1 MGLNAYFKIKEK
13 GSSVRTEIMAGVT
26 TFMTMAYIL
35 AVNPAIL
42 SATGMDIGSVFA
54 ATAISSAIATIIM
67 AFYANLPIGLAPGM
81 GINAFFAYSVCLGMG
96 YSWQFGLTVVLV
108 EGFIFV
114 FLTIT
119 NLRESIL
126 NCIPIALKKAISA
139 GIGLFIAFIGLQA
152 SGIVVKHPATLVA
165 MGDIASPQGFV
176 AVIGLLAA
184 SIMLVRKIKGALL
197 YSILFATF
205 VGAFMGVTKI
215 DEISF
220 SSFFSLPNVAPT
232 FWQFDFSQILSMDTV
247 IILSTLLFVDL
258 FDTVGTLI
266 GVATKGNML
275 DEQGRLPQAKQA
287 FFADAIGSIAAA
299 VFGTSAVTSF
309 VESAS
314 GVAAGGRTG
323 LAALTIAILFLISL
337 FLSPLFILIP
347 SAATAPTLIIV
358 GLFMISSLKDVDFDD
373 YALSI
378 PMFVTIIGIPLT
390 YSIAHGIAWGIIS
403 YVFIFLLIG
412 RIREVHPLAAIL
424 AIIFIIKFM
433 FE

>member
-1 MGLNAYFKIKEK
+1 MDFNTYFKIKEK
-13 GSSVRTEIMAGVT
+13 GSTVRTEIMAGIT

-96 YSWQFGLTVVLV
+96 YPWQFGLTIVLI
-108 EGFIFV
+108 EGFIFI

-126 NCIPIALKKAISA
+126 NCIPIPLKKAISA

-152 SGIVVKHPATLVA
+152 SGIVVKHPATLVV

-176 AVIGLLAA
+176 TVIGLLAA

-205 VGAFMGVTKI
+205 VGVFVGVTKI
-215 DEISF
+215 DELSL
-220 SSFFSLPNVAPT
+220 SSFVSLPNVAPT
-232 FWQFDFSQILSMDTV
+232 FWQFDFSQILSIDTI

-287 FFADAIGSIAAA
+287 FFADAIGSVAAA
-299 VFGTSAVTSF
+299 IFGTSAVTSF

-314 GVAAGGRTG
+314 GVAVGGRTG
-323 LAALTIAILFLISL
+323 LAALAIAVLFLISL

-403 YVFIFLLIG
+403 YVFIFLCIG
-412 RIREVHPLAAIL
+412 RIKEVHPLATIL
-424 AIIFIIKFM
+424 ALIFIVKFI

>member
-1 MGLNAYFKIKEK
+1 MDLNTCFKIKEK
-13 GSSVRTEIMAGVT
+13 GSTVRQEILAGVT

-96 YSWQFGLTVVLV
+96 YSWQFGLTVVLI

-152 SGIVVKHPATLVA
+152 SGIVVKHPATLVV
-165 MGDIASPQGFV
+165 MGDIASPTGFV
-176 AVIGLLAA
+176 TVIGLLAA
-184 SIMLVRKIKGALL
+184 SIMLVRKVKGALL

-205 VGAFMGVTKI
+205 IGVFAGVTKI
-215 DEISF
+215 EDISL
-220 SSFFSLPNVAPT
+220 SSFVSLPNVAPT
-232 FWQFDFSQILSMDTV
+232 FWQFDFSQIFSIDTV

-299 VFGTSAVTSF
+299 IFGTSAVTSF

-314 GVAAGGRTG
+314 GVAVGGRTG
-323 LAALTIAILFLISL
+323 LAALTIAVLFLVSL

-403 YVFIFLLIG
+403 YVSIFLLIG
-412 RIREVHPLAAIL
+412 RIKEVHPLAAIL
-424 AIIFIIKFM
+424 AVIFIIKFM

>member
-1 MGLNAYFKIKEK
+1 MDLNTCFKIKEK
-13 GSSVRTEIMAGVT
+13 GSTVRQEILAGVT

-96 YSWQFGLTVVLV
+96 YSWQFGLTVVLI

-165 MGDIASPQGFV
+165 MGDIASPTGFV
-176 AVIGLLAA
+176 TVIGLLAA
-184 SIMLVRKIKGALL
+184 SIMLVRKVKGALL

-205 VGAFMGVTKI
+205 IGVFAGVTKI
-215 DEISF
+215 EDISL
-220 SSFFSLPNVAPT
+220 SSFVSLPNVAPT
-232 FWQFDFSQILSMDTV
+232 FWQFDFSQIFSIDTV

-299 VFGTSAVTSF
+299 IFGTSAVTSF

-314 GVAAGGRTG
+314 GVAVGGRTG
-323 LAALTIAILFLISL
+323 LAALTIAVLFLVSL

-403 YVFIFLLIG
+403 YVSIFLLIG
-412 RIREVHPLAAIL
+412 RIKEVHPLAAIL
-424 AIIFIIKFM
+424 AVIFIIKFM

>member
-1 MGLNAYFKIKEK
+1 MDLNAYFKIKEK

-165 MGDIASPQGFV
+165 MGDIASPQGFI

>member
-1 MGLNAYFKIKEK
+1 MDLNAYFKIKEK

>member
-1 MGLNAYFKIKEK
+1 MDLNTCFKIKEK
-13 GSSVRTEIMAGVT
+13 GSTVRQEILAGVT

-96 YSWQFGLTVVLV
+96 YSWQFGLTVVLI

-165 MGDIASPQGFV
+165 MGDIASPTGFV
-176 AVIGLLAA
+176 TVIGLLAA
-184 SIMLVRKIKGALL
+184 SIMLVRKVKGALL

-205 VGAFMGVTKI
+205 IGVFVGVTKI
-215 DEISF
+215 DDISL
-220 SSFFSLPNVAPT
+220 SSFVSLPNVAPT
-232 FWQFDFSQILSMDTV
+232 FWQFDFSQILSIDTV

-299 VFGTSAVTSF
+299 IFGTSAVTSF

-314 GVAAGGRTG
+314 GVAVGGRTG
-323 LAALTIAILFLISL
+323 LAALTIAVLFLISL

-412 RIREVHPLAAIL
+412 RIKEVHPLATIL
-424 AIIFIIKFM
+424 AVIFIIKFM

>member
-1 MGLNAYFKIKEK
+1 MDLNTCFKIKEK
-13 GSSVRTEIMAGVT
+13 GSTVRTEILAGVT

-96 YSWQFGLTVVLV
+96 YSWQFGLTIVLI

-152 SGIVVKHPATLVA
+152 SGIVVAHPATLVS
-165 MGDIASPQGFV
+165 MGHIASPNGFV
-176 AVIGLLAA
+176 TVIGLLAA
-184 SIMLVRKIKGALL
+184 SVMLVRKVKGALL
-197 YSILFATF
+197 YSILFATV
-205 VGAFMGVTKI
+205 VGAFVGVTKI
-215 DEISF
+215 EDISL
-220 SSFFSLPNVAPT
+220 SSFVSLPNVAPT
-232 FWQFDFSQILSMDTV
+232 FWQFDFSRILSMDTF

-258 FDTVGTLI
+258 FDTVGTLV

-275 DEQGRLPQAKQA
+275 DKDGHLPQAKQA

-299 VFGTSAVTSF
+299 IFGTSAVTSF
-309 VESAS
+309 AESAS
-314 GVAAGGRTG
+314 GVAVGGRTG
-323 LAALTIAILFLISL
+323 LAALVIAVLFLISL

-403 YVFIFLLIG
+403 YVFTFLFIG
-412 RIREVHPLAAIL
+412 RIKEVHPLATIL
-424 AIIFIIKFM
+424 ALIFIVKLV

>member
-1 MGLNAYFKIKEK
+1 MDLDTCFKIKEK
-13 GSSVRTEIMAGVT
+13 GSAVRTEIMAGIT

-96 YSWQFGLTVVLV
+96 YSWQFGLTVVLI

-152 SGIVVKHPATLVA
+152 SGIVVAHPATLVA

-176 AVIGLLAA
+176 TVIGLLAA
-184 SIMLVRKIKGALL
+184 SIMLVRKVKGALL

-205 VGAFMGVTKI
+205 VGVFVGVTKI
-215 DEISF
+215 EELSL
-220 SSFFSLPNVAPT
+220 SSFVSLPNVAPT

-299 VFGTSAVTSF
+299 IFGTSAVTSF

-314 GVAAGGRTG
+314 GVAVGGRTG
-323 LAALTIAILFLISL
+323 LAALTIAILFLVSL

-403 YVFIFLLIG
+403 YVFTFLLIG
-412 RIREVHPLAAIL
+412 KIKEVHPLAAIL
-424 AIIFIIKFM
+424 AVIFIIKFM

>member
-1 MGLNAYFKIKEK
+1 MDLDTCFKIKEK
-13 GSSVRTEIMAGVT
+13 GSAVRTEIMAGIT

-96 YSWQFGLTVVLV
+96 YSWQFGLTVVLI

-152 SGIVVKHPATLVA
+152 SGIVVAHPATLVA

-176 AVIGLLAA
+176 TVIGLLAA
-184 SIMLVRKIKGALL
+184 SIMLVRKVKGALL

-205 VGAFMGVTKI
+205 VGVFVGVTKI
-215 DEISF
+215 EELSL
-220 SSFFSLPNVAPT
+220 SSFVSLPNVAPT

-299 VFGTSAVTSF
+299 IFGTSAVTSF

-314 GVAAGGRTG
+314 GVAVGGRTG
-323 LAALTIAILFLISL
+323 LAALTIAILFLVSL

-403 YVFIFLLIG
+403 YVFTFLLIG
-412 RIREVHPLAAIL
+412 RIKEVHPLAAIL
-424 AIIFIIKFM
+424 AVIFIIKFM

>member
-1 MGLNAYFKIKEK
+1 MDLNAYFKIKEK
-13 GSSVRTEIMAGVT
+13 GSSVRTEIMAGGT

>member
-1 MGLNAYFKIKEK
+1 MDLNAYFKIKEK

-42 SATGMDIGSVFA
+42 GATGMDIGSVFA

>member
-1 MGLNAYFKIKEK
+1 MDLNTCFKIKEK
-13 GSSVRTEIMAGVT
+13 GSTVRQEILAGVT

-96 YSWQFGLTVVLV
+96 YSWQFGLTVVLI

-165 MGDIASPQGFV
+165 MGDIASPTGFV
-176 AVIGLLAA
+176 TVIGLLAA
-184 SIMLVRKIKGALL
+184 SIMLVRKVKGALL

-205 VGAFMGVTKI
+205 VGVFVGVTKL
-215 DEISF
+215 DTLSL
-220 SSFFSLPNVAPT
+220 SSFVSLPNVAPT
-232 FWQFDFSQILSMDTV
+232 FWQFDFSQILSIDTV

-299 VFGTSAVTSF
+299 IFGTSAVTSF

-314 GVAAGGRTG
+314 GVAVGGRTG
-323 LAALTIAILFLISL
+323 LAALTIAVLFLISL

-403 YVFIFLLIG
+403 YVFTFLFIG
-412 RIREVHPLAAIL
+412 RIKEVHPLAAIL
-424 AIIFIIKFM
+424 AVIFIIKFI

>member
-1 MGLNAYFKIKEK
+1 
-13 GSSVRTEIMAGVT
+13 
-26 TFMTMAYIL
+26 
-35 AVNPAIL
+35 
-42 SATGMDIGSVFA
+42 MDIGSVFA